1 MSPEESWKALMELSR
16 QGRVEVF
23 IDDGSWQPEMLAEH
37 IQWVL
42 ECDAEEDE

>member
-1 MSPEESWKALMELSR
+1 MSPEELWNALMELAR

-37 IQWVL
+37 IQWVQ
-42 ECDAEEDE
+42 ECDQASDE